1 METNRSAVVVR
12 FGQRHPGSGQAGGHS
27 GRQGAPPFGV
37 DSMKK
42 SRVSARASQPDSSQ
56 VGGQNGSWWTSLWTG
71 GNQGNG
77 AIAPASLWQAGA

>member
-1 METNRSAVVVR
+1 METNRNAVAGR
-12 FGQRHPGSGQAGGHS
+12 FGRRQPGNGQAGGQAGH
-27 GRQGAPPFGV
+27 QGAPPVGG
-37 DSMKK
+37 DGMKK

-56 VGGQNGSWWTSLWTG
+56 VGGQNGSLWTG